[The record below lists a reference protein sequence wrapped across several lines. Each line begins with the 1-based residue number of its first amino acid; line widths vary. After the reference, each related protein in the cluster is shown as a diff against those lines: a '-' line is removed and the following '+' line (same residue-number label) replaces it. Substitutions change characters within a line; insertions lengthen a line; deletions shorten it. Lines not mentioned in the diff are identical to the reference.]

1 MRSAPALRPS
11 PDLSTPF
18 SRRFGLR
25 LPLVQGPMAGG
36 PTTPALVAAVSN
48 AGGLGFLAGA
58 ALAPEKIAS
67 EVAAIRAL
75 TDKPFGVNLFVLDP
89 AQPDDATVR
98 RALEAID
105 PVAAQFGLPPGQALA
120 RYAPDLRAQL
130 DTVIEL
136 RVPVVSFTFGLLPK
150 ADVARLHA
158 AGSFVMGTA
167 THVAEA
173 VAWRDAGADA
183 IVAQGAEA
191 GGHRGTFIGEA
202 PHALVGTMA
211 LVPQLV
217 DAVGA
222 PGVPGASGLPVLAAG
237 GIMDGRGIVAALA
250 LGAQGVQMGTAFLG
264 CAESAIPADWK
275 ARLRASTDTATAVT
289 RAITGRHAR
298 GIRNPLMQQL
308 EARPEA
314 VAPYPVQN
322 ALTQPLRQ
330 RAAREN
336 DGDYLSLWSGQGAPL
351 SRTREAGLGAGQIVE
366 ALDAEWRALLSK
378 LPGNFSGNFSHE
390 S

>member
-1 MRSAPALRPS
+1 MSSAPTLRTS
-11 PDLSTPF
+11 PDFSTPF
-18 SRRFGLR
+18 SRQFGLR

-89 AQPDDATVR
+89 ANPDEATVR

-105 PVAAQFGLPPGQALA
+105 PVAAQHGLPPGEALA
-120 RYAPDLRAQL
+120 RYAPDFRAQL

-158 AGSFVMGTA
+158 AGSYVMGTA

-173 VAWRDAGADA
+173 LAWRDAGANA

-217 DAVGA
+217 DAVDA
-222 PGVPGASGLPVLAAG
+222 AGLPVLAAG

-275 ARLRASTDTATAVT
+275 ARLRASTDTATSVT

-308 EARPEA
+308 DARPEA

-336 DGDYLSLWSGQGAPL
+336 DGDYLSMWSGQGAPL
-351 SRTREAGLGAGQIVE
+351 SRTREAGLGAGQIVD

-378 LPGNFSGNFSHE
+378 LLSTPPGKLSHD

>member
-1 MRSAPALRPS
+1 MNSAPAPGALPAF
-11 PDLSTPF
+11 STPF

-75 TDKPFGVNLFVLDP
+75 TDKPFGANLFVLDP
-89 AQPDDATVR
+89 ANPDDATVR
-98 RALEAID
+98 RALDAID
-105 PVAAQFGLPPGQALA
+105 PLSAQLGLPPGEPLA
-120 RYAPDLRAQL
+120 HYAPSFRAQL
-130 DTVIEL
+130 DMLIEL

-158 AGSFVMGTA
+158 AGSYVIGTA
-167 THVAEA
+167 THVAEGL
-173 VAWRDAGADA
+173 AWRDAGADA

-191 GGHRGTFIGEA
+191 GGHRGTFIGDA
-202 PHALVGTMA
+202 PHALVGTVA

-222 PGVPGASGLPVLAAG
+222 SGLAVLAAG
-237 GIMDGRGIVAALA
+237 GIMDGRGIAAALA

-275 ARLRASTDTATAVT
+275 ARLRASSDTDTSVT

-308 EARPEA
+308 ETRPEA
-314 VAPYPVQN
+314 IAPYPVQN

-330 RAAREN
+330 RAARAN
-336 DGDYLSLWSGQGAPL
+336 DGDFLSLWSGQGAPL
-351 SRTREAGLGAGQIVE
+351 SRAREAGLGAAQLVD
-366 ALDAEWRALLSK
+366 ALDAEWRAALGK
-378 LPGNFSGNFSHE
+378 LGRE
-390 S
+390 